1 VDFLC
6 QNGFGVSRLQQDWCR
21 RKLLST
27 WLQQDWC
34 RRKLLSIGCSHI
46 MLCCIVLLLLHE
58 SLRLIFH
65 KITIQN

>member
-46 MLCCIVLLLLHE
+46 IN
-58 SLRLIFH
+58 LIL
-65 KITIQN
+65 